1 MAFLRNYPNP
11 TENARM
17 PSPGDSA
24 ELVAPAFIAAS
35 ICWMTGS
42 VVPAVVQNEKNLKK
56 RRSIALPVIRLEE
69 AASGPGSHHGLHRE
83 EH

>member
-11 TENARM
+11 KENARM

-24 ELVAPAFIAAS
+24 ELVAPAFIATS

-42 VVPAVVQNEKNLKK
+42 VVPAVVQNEKNFKK
-56 RRSIALPVIRLEE
+56 EE
-69 AASGPGSHHGLHRE
+69 ALLCL
-83 EH
+83 